1 MLQVVGS
8 ISMACLFPSSWW
20 GILYFLRAFL
30 QVVTG
35 KKKLVHHTYSD
46 WSDARTQFKKHVNAI
61 SGIHSESMKN
71 YSSSFFNEMAGKV
84 VLANVQVVQ
93 KSEQL
98 RKTKEF
104 NCESLIFL
112 KLLDEWVLLWGV
124 AEMIQKLDSRL
135 PMLGLVILLNLETL
149 QYAKAIKIWKI
160 I

>member
-1 MLQVVGS
+1 M
-8 ISMACLFPSSWW
+8 
-20 GILYFLRAFL
+20 
-30 QVVTG
+30 
-35 KKKLVHHTYSD
+35 
-46 WSDARTQFKKHVNAI
+46 NAI

-112 KLLDEWVLLWGV
+112 KLLDEWVLL
-124 AEMIQKLDSRL
+124 
-135 PMLGLVILLNLETL
+135 
-149 QYAKAIKIWKI
+149 
-160 I
+160 

>member
-1 MLQVVGS
+1 
-8 ISMACLFPSSWW
+8 
-20 GILYFLRAFL
+20 
-30 QVVTG
+30 
-35 KKKLVHHTYSD
+35 
-46 WSDARTQFKKHVNAI
+46 
-61 SGIHSESMKN
+61 
-71 YSSSFFNEMAGKV
+71 MAGKV